1 MQQKINFKKIPWMP
15 LLDVLAISAWGIL
28 MLKYWL
34 TGKLNL
40 LIHPDYQWLV
50 ILAGF
55 SFLCIGISKGLE
67 IYKIYQKH
75 QLYQLT
81 PQVMHFTLF
90 PPGWSSTLLLIIAII
105 GIIIKPQVFTSQT
118 ALQLGVSDVIGMTRS
133 QPQSFR
139 SAKPPEQR
147 SLLEWVR
154 TLHAYPDPD
163 RYTGQKVKVQGFVI
177 HTPTLSDEY
186 MLISRF
192 VITCC
197 AADAYP
203 VGLTVKLPQSRNN
216 FKPDTWLEIEG
227 NMITENLQNKR
238 QLVILATNF
247 KPIEQPEN
255 PYEY

>member
-1 MQQKINFKKIPWMP
+1 MIKKNQFKPIPWMP
-15 LLDVLAISAWGIL
+15 LLDVLAISAWGVL
-28 MLKYWL
+28 MIKYWL

-55 SFLCIGISKGLE
+55 AFLALGFSKGLE
-67 IYKIYQKH
+67 IFKKYQKN

-90 PPGWSSTLLLIIAII
+90 PPGWSSTLLLAIAII
-105 GIIIKPQVFTSQT
+105 GIIIKPQVFNSQT

-177 HTPTLSDEY
+177 HSPTLPDDY
-186 MLISRF
+186 MLIARF

-203 VGLTVKLPQSRNN
+203 VGLPVKLAQSRQN

-238 QLVILATNF
+238 QLVISASNF
-247 KPIEQPEN
+247 KPIDQPAN